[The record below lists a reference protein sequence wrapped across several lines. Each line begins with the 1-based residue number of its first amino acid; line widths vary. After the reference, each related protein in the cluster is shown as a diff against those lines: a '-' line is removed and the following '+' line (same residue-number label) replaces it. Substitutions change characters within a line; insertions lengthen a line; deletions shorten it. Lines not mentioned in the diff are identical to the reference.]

1 MSNPPDK
8 GQLNLPAIDIS
19 PFISW
24 PSTEDGLANFHIPNT
39 TQNGHGNHPE
49 AHLPKPTTAKDLTPA
64 QRTTVTALRA
74 AVRHPGFF
82 YLTGHGVPREL
93 MQRVLELG
101 RQFYTAGDYA
111 AVQKRKRAIARRPC
125 GDKYGDGARGWQDV
139 DAISRN
145 DWHEA
150 LDFYAEI
157 DGADQVAAHRAFK
170 ASRPDVWPGV
180 DGLLEGRNLYP
191 DHPAAMRD
199 LLPDYVARLC
209 SVGEAVMRALGFAL
223 ELRDPE
229 FFVGATQDSFWCLRM
244 LGYPPLPPAFRK
256 KEEAEEEEEEDDEED
271 EEIVGCGAHSDYGC
285 LTMLLTDETPG
296 ALKVRV
302 AGGEDG
308 NQEQQGEAKKAKEQ
322 WVDADPLP
330 GAYVVN
336 IGDMVEQWTGGWA
349 TSTVHKV
356 LHTGDDYRISV
367 PFFYEPAKHVVV
379 RRLPEF
385 GGTDA
390 DPEVRYWDHL
400 VSKIDGS
407 FFRKRTSW

>member
-1 MSNPPDK
+1 MSVSPNR
-8 GQLNLPAIDIS
+8 GQLNLPVIDIS

-24 PSTEDGLANFHIPNT
+24 PSPEDDDITNSQAAKDNGKDGDK
-39 TQNGHGNHPE
+39 TQPQ
-49 AHLPKPTTAKDLTPA
+49 AHLPKPATAADLNPA
-64 QRTTVTALRA
+64 QRTTVAALRA

-82 YLTGHGVPREL
+82 YLTGHGVPHEL
-93 MQRVLELG
+93 MQRVLDLG
-101 RQFYTAGDYA
+101 RQFYTPDNEDTLAN
-111 AVQKRKRAIARRPC
+111 KRAIARRPC
-125 GDKYGDGARGWQDV
+125 GDRYGDGARGWQDV
-139 DAISRN
+139 DALARN

-150 LDFYAEI
+150 LDLYAEI
-157 DGADQVAAHRAFK
+157 DGADEVAAHRAFK
-170 ASRPDVWPGV
+170 ASRSDVWPGV

-191 DHPAAMRD
+191 ARPAAMRD
-199 LLPDYVARLC
+199 VVPGYVARLC
-209 SVGEAVMRALGFAL
+209 AVGEAVMRALGFAL

-229 FFVGATQDSFWCLRM
+229 FFVGATRDSFWCLRL

-256 KEEAEEEEEEDDEED
+256 KADEVKEEEDEED
-271 EEIVGCGAHSDYGC
+271 EEMVGCGAHSDYGC

-302 AGGEDG
+302 AGGDEEKETDEEK
-308 NQEQQGEAKKAKEQ
+308 QTEEQ

-356 LHTGDDYRISV
+356 LHAGDGYRISV

-385 GGTDA
+385 GGTED

-407 FFRKRTSW
+407 FFRKRTNW

>member
-1 MSNPPDK
+1 MSVLPNR
-8 GQLNLPAIDIS
+8 GQLNLPVIDIS

-24 PSTEDGLANFHIPNT
+24 PSPEDGYITDGEEFHP
-39 TQNGHGNHPE
+39 Q
-49 AHLPKPTTAKDLTPA
+49 AHLPKPATAADLTPA
-64 QRTTVTALRA
+64 QRTVVTALCA

-82 YLTGHGVPREL
+82 YMTGHGVPREL
-93 MQRVLELG
+93 MQRVLDLG
-101 RQFYTAGDYA
+101 RQFYTADDA
-111 AVQKRKRAIARRPC
+111 MANKRTIARRPC
-125 GDKYGDGARGWQDV
+125 GDRYGDGARGWQDV
-139 DAISRN
+139 DAIARN

-150 LDFYAEI
+150 LDLYAEI
-157 DGADQVAAHRAFK
+157 DGADQITAHRAFK
-170 ASRPDVWPGV
+170 ASRSDVWPGV

-191 DHPAAMRD
+191 ARPAAMRD
-199 LLPDYVARLC
+199 VLPGYVARLC
-209 SVGEAVMRALGFAL
+209 AVGEAVMRALGFAL

-229 FFVGATQDSFWCLRM
+229 FFVGATRDSFWCLRV

-256 KEEAEEEEEEDDEED
+256 KADEVADDDEED
-271 EEIVGCGAHSDYGC
+271 EEMVGCGAHSDYGC

-302 AGGEDG
+302 AGGEEDKETG
-308 NQEQQGEAKKAKEQ
+308 GEKQAEQ

-330 GAYVVN
+330 DAYVVN

-356 LHTGDDYRISV
+356 LHAGDGYRISV

-385 GGTDA
+385 GGTEA

-407 FFRKRTSW
+407 FFRKRTTW

>member
-1 MSNPPDK
+1 MANLPDK
-8 GQLNLPAIDIS
+8 GQLNLPVIDIS

-24 PSTEDGLANFHIPNT
+24 NPSEDETASSDLPKDHI
-39 TQNGHGNHPE
+39 NGDGSHPE
-49 AHLPKPTTAKDLTPA
+49 AHLPRPATPADLTPT
-64 QRTTVTALRA
+64 QRTTVAALRT

-101 RQFYTAGDYA
+101 RQFYTAGDDSA
-111 AVQKRKRAIARRPC
+111 ILKRKRAIARRPC
-125 GDKYGDGARGWQDV
+125 GDKHGDGARGWQDV

-157 DGADQVAAHRAFK
+157 AGADTVAAHRAFK

-191 DHPAAMRD
+191 NHPAAMRA

-229 FFVGATQDSFWCLRM
+229 FFAGATRDSFWCLRV

-256 KEEAEEEEEEDDEED
+256 KEEEEVEDDEED

-302 AGGEDG
+302 AGGEEE
-308 NQEQQGEAKKAKEQ
+308 EQQKGEKQPEQ

-367 PFFYEPAKHVVV
+367 PFFYEPAKHVIV

-390 DPEVRYWDHL
+390 DAEVRYWDHL

>member
-1 MSNPPDK
+1 MSESPNR
-8 GQLNLPAIDIS
+8 GQLNLPVIDIS

-24 PSTEDGLANFHIPNT
+24 DSPENDDNATNSDTPKESQDG
-39 TQNGHGNHPE
+39 NGAAHPQ
-49 AHLPKPTTAKDLTPA
+49 AHLPKPTTAADLTPA
-64 QRTTVTALRA
+64 QRTTVAALRA

-82 YLTGHGVPREL
+82 YLTGHGVPSAL
-93 MQRVLELG
+93 MHRVLSLG
-101 RQFYTAGDYA
+101 QQFYTAADSLP
-111 AVQKRKRAIARRPC
+111 QKRSIARRPC
-125 GDKYGDGARGWQDV
+125 GDRYGDGARGWQDV
-139 DAISRN
+139 DAVARN

-157 DGADQVAAHRAFK
+157 SGQDQVAAHRAFK
-170 ASRPDVWPGV
+170 AARPDVWPGV

-191 DHPAAMRD
+191 QRPAAMRD
-199 LLPDYVARLC
+199 VYPDYVARLC

-229 FFVGATQDSFWCLRM
+229 FFVGATRDSFWCLRV

-256 KEEAEEEEEEDDEED
+256 KEGEDDEKEAVEDDDEED
-271 EEIVGCGAHSDYGC
+271 EEMVGC
-285 LTMLLTDETPG
+285 
-296 ALKVRV
+296 VRV
-302 AGGEDG
+302 AGGEEDDSDP
-308 NQEQQGEAKKAKEQ
+308 EKQQQKEEQ

-356 LHTGDDYRISV
+356 LHHGDGYRISV

-385 GGTDA
+385 GGTEA

-407 FFRKRTSW
+407 FFRKRTTW

>member
-1 MSNPPDK
+1 MSASPNR
-8 GQLNLPAIDIS
+8 GQLNLPVIDIS

-24 PSTEDGLANFHIPNT
+24 PSHEDDDITNSQAAKDSEKDGDRLQPQAD
-39 TQNGHGNHPE
+39 
-49 AHLPKPTTAKDLTPA
+49 LPKPATAADLTPA
-64 QRTTVTALRA
+64 QRTTVAALRA

-93 MQRVLELG
+93 MQRVLDLG
-101 RQFYTAGDYA
+101 RQFYTADDA
-111 AVQKRKRAIARRPC
+111 LATKRAIARRPC
-125 GDKYGDGARGWQDV
+125 GDRYGDGARGWQDV
-139 DAISRN
+139 DAIARN

-150 LDFYAEI
+150 LDLYAEM
-157 DGADQVAAHRAFK
+157 DGGADQVAAHRAFK
-170 ASRPDVWPGV
+170 ASRPDAWPGV

-191 DHPAAMRD
+191 ARPAAMRD
-199 LLPDYVARLC
+199 VLPGYVARLC
-209 SVGEAVMRALGFAL
+209 AVGEATDGF
-223 ELRDPE
+223 
-229 FFVGATQDSFWCLRM
+229 
-244 LGYPPLPPAFRK
+244 
-256 KEEAEEEEEEDDEED
+256 EEDDDEED
-271 EEIVGCGAHSDYGC
+271 EEMVGCGAHSDYGC

-302 AGGEDG
+302 AGGEE
-308 NQEQQGEAKKAKEQ
+308 QEGQNKSEEQ

-356 LHTGDDYRISV
+356 LHAGDGYRISV

-385 GGTDA
+385 GGTEA

-407 FFRKRTSW
+407 FFRKRTTW

>member
-1 MSNPPDK
+1 MSESPDR
-8 GQLNLPAIDIS
+8 GQLSLPVIDIS

-24 PSTEDGLANFHIPNT
+24 DSPESDDHATNPDTPKETE
-39 TQNGHGNHPE
+39 HGNGAAHPQ
-49 AHLPKPTTAKDLTPA
+49 ARLPKPTTAAHLTPT
-64 QRTTVTALRA
+64 QRTTVAALRA
-74 AVRHPGFF
+74 AVQHPGFF
-82 YLTGHGVPREL
+82 YLTGHGVPCAL
-93 MQRVLELG
+93 MQRVLSLG
-101 RQFYTAGDYA
+101 RQFYTAPDSLPP
-111 AVQKRKRAIARRPC
+111 KRSIARRPC
-125 GDKYGDGARGWQDV
+125 GDRYGDGARGWQDV
-139 DAISRN
+139 DAVARN

-157 DGADQVAAHRAFK
+157 AGAEQVAAHRAFK
-170 ASRPDVWPGV
+170 AARPDVWPGV

-191 DHPAAMRD
+191 PRPAAMRD
-199 LLPDYVARLC
+199 VYPDYVARLC

-229 FFVGATQDSFWCLRM
+229 FFVGATRDSFWCLRV

-256 KEEAEEEEEEDDEED
+256 KEGEDDDEED
-271 EEIVGCGAHSDYGC
+271 EEMVGCGAHSDYGC
-285 LTMLLTDETPG
+285 LTMLLTDDTPG
-296 ALKVRV
+296 ALKKSN
-302 AGGEDG
+302 GST
-308 NQEQQGEAKKAKEQ
+308 
-322 WVDADPLP
+322 PTPSP

-356 LHTGDDYRISV
+356 LHHGDGYRISV

-385 GGTDA
+385 GGTEA

-407 FFRKRTSW
+407 FFRKRTTW